1 MARPQRVLVTGF
13 EPFGG
18 DARNVSGNVAR
29 LLDGASVAGHEVRGV
44 VLPCAFA
51 SAPAALRAAI
61 DACQPA
67 LVLCLGLAASRRGFT
82 PERVAINL
90 VDARIADNLGARPV
104 DEPVLAGAPA
114 AVFTRLPV
122 KAMVAALQAAGLE
135 AAVSY
140 SAGTFVCNQVF
151 FALCDGLGAAGPVR
165 GGFMHLG
172 GELDDET
179 ATAGVRLA
187 LATALVTG
195 DDLAHSAG
203 RVD

>member
-1 MARPQRVLVTGF
+1 MDRLGRVLITGF

-18 DARNVSGNVAR
+18 DTRNVSGQVALALNGAR
-29 LLDGASVAGHEVRGV
+29 VDGHVVHGR
-44 VLPCAFA
+44 VLPCAFEA
-51 SAPAALRAAI
+51 APAALQRAI
-61 DACQPA
+61 DACRPA

-104 DEPVLAGAPA
+104 DEPVRGGAPA

-122 KAMVAALQAAGLE
+122 KAMTAALQAAGFE

-151 FALCDGLGAAGPVR
+151 FALCDGLAAAGPVR

-203 RVD
+203 RID